1 MSGKKIQNVFQ
12 SSYVTKLKSWIKTEL
27 VTIYLTSD
35 RKQFLNE
42 YEALIHECELEEN
55 RKKDRR
61 WETMKSN
68 IAELVCKVLKNKKW
82 GIFFKNEP
90 MQSLPVQDSTTIF
103 KVNEVKEDE
112 LINAI
117 KEAVEE
123 RVSEWQNHQTGQ
135 SQNDNESLHGTNQ
148 TLNDTK
154 E

>member
-117 KEAVEE
+117 KEALEE

-135 SQNDNESLHGTNQ
+135 SQNDNESLRGTNQ

>member
-68 IAELVCKVLKNKKW
+68 IAELVCEVLKNKKW

-103 KVNEVKEDE
+103 KVNEVREDE
-112 LINAI
+112 LISAI
-117 KEAVEE
+117 KDAVEE

-135 SQNDNESLHGTNQ
+135 SQNDNESLRGTNQ
-148 TLNDTK
+148 TLIDTK

>member
-135 SQNDNESLHGTNQ
+135 NQNDNELLSGTNQ

>member
-68 IAELVCKVLKNKKW
+68 IAELVCKGLKNKKW

-123 RVSEWQNHQTGQ
+123 RVSRWQNHQTGQ
-135 SQNDNESLHGTNQ
+135 NQNDNESLSGTNQ
-148 TLNDTK
+148 ILNDT
-154 E
+154 EE

>member
-55 RKKDRR
+55 RKKARR

-68 IAELVCKVLKNKKW
+68 IAELVCEVLKNKKW

-103 KVNEVKEDE
+103 KVNEVREDE
-112 LINAI
+112 LISAI
-117 KEAVEE
+117 KDAVEE

-135 SQNDNESLHGTNQ
+135 SQNDNESLRGTNQ
-148 TLNDTK
+148 TLIDTK

>member
-68 IAELVCKVLKNKKW
+68 ITELVCEVLKNKKW
-82 GIFFKNEP
+82 CIFFKNEP

-103 KVNEVKEDE
+103 KVNEVREDE
-112 LINAI
+112 LISAI
-117 KEAVEE
+117 KDAVEE

-135 SQNDNESLHGTNQ
+135 SQNDNESLRGTNQ

>member
-12 SSYVTKLKSWIKTEL
+12 SSYVKKLKSWIKTEL
-27 VTIYLTSD
+27 VAIYLTSD

-103 KVNEVKEDE
+103 KVNEVREDE
-112 LINAI
+112 LISAI
-117 KEAVEE
+117 KDAVEE

-135 SQNDNESLHGTNQ
+135 SQNDNESLRGTNQ

>member
-68 IAELVCKVLKNKKW
+68 IAELVCEVLKNKKW

-90 MQSLPVQDSTTIF
+90 MQSLPVQDSKTIF

-123 RVSEWQNHQTGQ
+123 RVSRWQNHQTGQ
-135 SQNDNESLHGTNQ
+135 NQNDNESLSGTNQ
-148 TLNDTK
+148 ILNDT
-154 E
+154 EE

>member
-68 IAELVCKVLKNKKW
+68 IAELVCEVLKNKKW

-103 KVNEVKEDE
+103 KVNEVREDE
-112 LINAI
+112 LISAI
-117 KEAVEE
+117 KDAVEE

-135 SQNDNESLHGTNQ
+135 SQNDNESLRGTNQ